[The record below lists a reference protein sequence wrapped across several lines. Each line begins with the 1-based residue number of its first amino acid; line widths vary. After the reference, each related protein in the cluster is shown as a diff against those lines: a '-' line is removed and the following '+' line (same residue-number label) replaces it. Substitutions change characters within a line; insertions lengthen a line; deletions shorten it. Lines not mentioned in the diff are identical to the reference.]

1 MKHLLFG
8 TTALVAAGLL
18 ASPAFADDAKK
29 EQPIQITIGGYI
41 YEFFEVTQQHS
52 QTGVNDLSGAANS
65 VSASNRNNKNI
76 KDKSRIQ
83 FDGRTQLDNGLVAG
97 LRVQLRGVTGDSNI
111 STSQSEDQI
120 DEHFAFLD
128 SATFGRF
135 EAGATASAPRK
146 MWYGAVTPAMPVHGL
161 MSPNFFETQGGGQ
174 QPTTLITMGG
184 QTDRAEKVQYFTP
197 RIAGFQVGGSYA
209 PDSCD
214 EGISELPL
222 GGNAVNTTG
231 VNVAGTNS
239 CHFNGPNNLGNQ
251 PGLQKNIWSLAVN
264 YVNKFGDFDLGIYA
278 GFETADIGAQTGFGT
293 FAGTVGPLKGSRTQA
308 GTGFR
313 LSAFGFTGGIATRF
327 DNLGTN
333 AANATVAA
341 GNLAQKNRFDVHA
354 GIAYGQGPWSVGT
367 SVAYLRASRV
377 DGSGTTRDHDSEV
390 AEAVG
395 FNYALGPG
403 ININAAVEH
412 VDDSVGTITGAAVT
426 NVIRQGA
433 SEHAWIYTIGT
444 VFNF

>member
-18 ASPAFADDAKK
+18 ATPAFADDAKK

-41 YEFFEVTQQHS
+41 YEFFSVTQQHQ
-52 QTGVNDLSGAANS
+52 QTGQSTVGAANA
-65 VSASNRNNKNI
+65 VSASNRNNKVI

-128 SATFGRF
+128 SATYGRM
-135 EAGATASAPRK
+135 EAGSTASAPRK
-146 MWYGAVTPAMPVHGL
+146 MWYGAVTPAMPVHGF
-161 MSPNFFETQGGGQ
+161 MSPNFVETQGGAQ

-197 RIAGFQVGGSYA
+197 RIVGFQLGGSYA
-209 PDSCD
+209 PDSCI
-214 EGISELPL
+214 EGESNLPL
-222 GGNAVNTTG
+222 GGNAPNVTG
-231 VNVAGTNS
+231 VNTVAGAAS
-239 CHFNGPNNLGNQ
+239 CHFNGPNALNNQ
-251 PGLQKNIWSLAVN
+251 PGVQKNIWSGAVN

-278 GFETADIGAQTGFGT
+278 GFETADIGAQTGFGV
-293 FAGTVGPLKGSRTQA
+293 FAGTVGPLKTSRTQA

-313 LSAFGFTGGIATRF
+313 VSAFGFTGGVSARF

-333 AANATVAA
+333 AANATVAS
-341 GNLAQKNRFDVHA
+341 GTLAQKNRTDLHA
-354 GIAYGQGPWSVGT
+354 GIAYGQGPWSIGT
-367 SVAYLRASRV
+367 SVAYFRASRV
-377 DGSGTTRDHDSEV
+377 DGAGVTRDHDSV
-390 AEAVG
+390 TAEALG
-395 FNYALGPG
+395 ANYALGPG

-412 VDDSVGTITGAAVT
+412 IDNSVGTVAALGGV
-426 NVIRQGA
+426 NQIGA